1 MTVSYGVG
9 YLPPALTR
17 FTPMSTDTVFL
28 SMPLPAE
35 RVPAQVSSLE
45 DASPLWNP
53 ESGFSGTSRNDW
65 LGRMFAKLVADYQA
79 NGLAHL
85 LARATCLSPAMVD
98 AGIADA
104 KAVLARWLAD
114 QGELIRLTGQDYWSY
129 DEILGFLNEPVT
141 LDPYF
146 DDGDALPYLVACL
159 KAHLKV
165 LQTAR
170 EQGMVV
176 VYARSSALG

>member
-1 MTVSYGVG
+1 
-9 YLPPALTR
+9 
-17 FTPMSTDTVFL
+17 MSTDTVFL

-35 RVPAQVSSLE
+35 CVPPHMSCLE

-53 ESGFSGTSRNDW
+53 ESGFAGSSRNDW
-65 LGRMFAKLVADYQA
+65 LGRMFAKLVADHHA
-79 NGLAHL
+79 NGLTHL

-104 KAVLARWLAD
+104 QLVLAHWLAD
-114 QGELIRLTGQDYWSY
+114 PGQLVRLTGQDYWSH
-129 DEILGFLNEPVT
+129 DEIFEFLNEAVT

-146 DDGDALPYLVACL
+146 DDGDVLPYLIACL

-170 EQGMVV
+170 DQGMVV
-176 VYARSSALG
+176 VYARSAALD